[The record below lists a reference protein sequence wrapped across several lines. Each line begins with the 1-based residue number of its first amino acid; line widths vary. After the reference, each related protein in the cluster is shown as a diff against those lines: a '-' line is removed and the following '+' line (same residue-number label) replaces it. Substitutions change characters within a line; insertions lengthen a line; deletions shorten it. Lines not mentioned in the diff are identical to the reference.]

1 MRKFNRK
8 NNQIREITIKK
19 NINLNADGSCLISQ
33 GNTKVICTATFEKDV
48 PIWLKNKGSG
58 WVTAEYSMLP
68 ASTSS
73 RNKRESKQGKQTGRT
88 IEIQRLIGRSL
99 RTVVDL
105 KKLNCGQFI
114 VDCDVIQADG
124 GTRTTSVTGA
134 FVAMSLAIKKLLKQG
149 VLTENPI
156 KDYLAAI
163 SCGIINTKIFID
175 LDYEEDS
182 NADVDANF
190 IFAKKLGISEV
201 QISGEGST
209 FNLKLM
215 NEMIKL
221 STKSVENIFDLQ
233 RRTIGK
239 I

>member
-8 NNQIREITIKK
+8 NNQIREITIEK

-163 SCGIINTKIFID
+163 SCGIINTKIFMD

-209 FNLKLM
+209 FSLKLM

-221 STKSVENIFDLQ
+221 STKVLRIFLIYKEEQ
-233 RRTIGK
+233 
-239 I
+239 

>member
-8 NNQIREITIKK
+8 NNQIREITIEK

-163 SCGIINTKIFID
+163 SCGIINTKIFMD

-209 FNLKLM
+209 FSLKLI
-215 NEMIKL
+215 NEMVKL
-221 STKSVENIFDLQ
+221 SLKAVENIFDLQ
-233 RRTIGK
+233 KRTIGK

>member
-8 NNQIREITIKK
+8 NNQVREITIEK
-19 NINLNADGSCLISQ
+19 NINLNADGSCLITQ
-33 GNTKVICTATFEKDV
+33 GNTKVICTATFGKDV

-149 VLTENPI
+149 ALTENPI

-163 SCGIINTKIFID
+163 SCGIINSKIFID

-209 FNLKLM
+209 FSLKLM

-221 STKSVENIFDLQ
+221 STKAVENIFDLQ
-233 RRTIGK
+233 KRMIGK

>member
-8 NNQIREITIKK
+8 NNQVREITIEK
-19 NINLNADGSCLISQ
+19 NINLNADGSCLITQ

-149 VLTENPI
+149 ALTENPI

-163 SCGIINTKIFID
+163 SCGIINSKIFID

-209 FNLKLM
+209 FSLKLM

-221 STKSVENIFDLQ
+221 STKAIENIFDLQ
-233 RRTIGK
+233 KRMIGK

>member
-8 NNQIREITIKK
+8 NNQIREITIEK
-19 NINLNADGSCLISQ
+19 NINLNADGSCLITQ

-149 VLTENPI
+149 ALTENPI

-163 SCGIINTKIFID
+163 SCGIINSKIFID

-209 FNLKLM
+209 FSLKLM

-221 STKSVENIFDLQ
+221 STKAVENIFDLQ
-233 RRTIGK
+233 KRMIGK

>member
-8 NNQIREITIKK
+8 NYQIREITIEK

-48 PIWLKNKGSG
+48 PIWLKNKNSG

-68 ASTSS
+68 ASTTS

-99 RTVVDL
+99 RTVIDL

-124 GTRTTSVTGA
+124 GTRTTSVSGA
-134 FVAMSLAIKKLLKQG
+134 FIAISLAVKKLLKQG
-149 VLTENPI
+149 VLKENPI

-163 SCGIINTKIFID
+163 SCGIVNAEIFMD
-175 LDYEEDS
+175 LDYDEDS
-182 NADVDANF
+182 NAGVDANF
-190 IFAKKLGISEV
+190 IFTKKMGISEV

-209 FNLKLM
+209 FSLKLI
-215 NEMIKL
+215 NEMVKL
-221 STKSVENIFDLQ
+221 SLKAVENIFDLQ
-233 RRTIGK
+233 KKTIGK

>member
-8 NNQIREITIKK
+8 NNQVREIKIEK
-19 NINLNADGSCLISQ
+19 NINLNADGSCLITQ

-149 VLTENPI
+149 ALTENPI

-163 SCGIINTKIFID
+163 SCGIINSKIFID

-209 FNLKLM
+209 FSLKLM

-221 STKSVENIFDLQ
+221 STKAVENIFDLQ
-233 RRTIGK
+233 KRMIGK

>member
-8 NNQIREITIKK
+8 NNQVREITIEK
-19 NINLNADGSCLISQ
+19 NINLNADGSCLITQ

-149 VLTENPI
+149 ALTENPI

-163 SCGIINTKIFID
+163 SCGIINTKIFMD

-209 FNLKLM
+209 FSLKLM

-221 STKSVENIFDLQ
+221 STKAVENIFDLQ
-233 RRTIGK
+233 KRMIGK

>member
-8 NNQIREITIKK
+8 NNQIRKITIKK

-149 VLTENPI
+149 ALTENPI

-163 SCGIINTKIFID
+163 SCGIINTKIFMD

-209 FNLKLM
+209 FSLKLM

-221 STKSVENIFDLQ
+221 STKAVENIFDLQ
-233 RRTIGK
+233 KRMIGK

>member
-8 NNQIREITIKK
+8 NNQIREITIEK

-33 GNTKVICTATFEKDV
+33 GSTKVICTATFEKDV

-149 VLTENPI
+149 VLKENPI

-163 SCGIINTKIFID
+163 SCGIIKTEIFMD

-182 NADVDANF
+182 SADVDANF
-190 IFAKKLGISEV
+190 IFTKKLGISEV

-209 FNLKLM
+209 FSLELM

-221 STKSVENIFDLQ
+221 STKAVDNIFDLQ
-233 RRTIGK
+233 KRMIGK

>member
-8 NNQIREITIKK
+8 NNQVREITIEK
-19 NINLNADGSCLISQ
+19 NINLNADGSCLITQ

-149 VLTENPI
+149 ALTENPI

-163 SCGIINTKIFID
+163 SCGIINSKIFID

-209 FNLKLM
+209 FSLKLM

-221 STKSVENIFDLQ
+221 STKAVENIFDLQ
-233 RRTIGK
+233 KRMIGK

>member
-8 NNQIREITIKK
+8 NNQIREITIEK

-99 RTVVDL
+99 RTVIDL
-105 KKLNCGQFI
+105 KKLNGGQFI

-124 GTRTTSVTGA
+124 GTRTTSVSGA
-134 FVAMSLAIKKLLKQG
+134 FIAISLAVKKLLKQG
-149 VLTENPI
+149 VLEENPI

-163 SCGIINTKIFID
+163 SCGIVSAKILMD
-175 LDYEEDS
+175 LDYDEDS

-190 IFAKKLGISEV
+190 IFTKKMGISEV
-201 QISGEGST
+201 QISGESST
-209 FNLKLM
+209 FSLKLI
-215 NEMIKL
+215 NEMVKL
-221 STKSVENIFDLQ
+221 SLKAVENIFDLQ
-233 RRTIGK
+233 KKTIGK

>member
-8 NNQIREITIKK
+8 NNQIREITIEK

-163 SCGIINTKIFID
+163 SCGIINTKIFMD

-209 FNLKLM
+209 FSLKLM

-221 STKSVENIFDLQ
+221 STKAVENIFDLQ
-233 RRTIGK
+233 KRTIGK

>member
-8 NNQIREITIKK
+8 NNQIREITIEK

-163 SCGIINTKIFID
+163 SCGIINTKIFMD

-209 FNLKLM
+209 FSLKLM

-221 STKSVENIFDLQ
+221 STKAVENIFDLQ
-233 RRTIGK
+233 KRMIGK

>member
-163 SCGIINTKIFID
+163 SCGIINTKIFMD

-209 FNLKLM
+209 FSLKLM

>member
-8 NNQIREITIKK
+8 NNQVREITIEK

-149 VLTENPI
+149 ALTENPI

-209 FNLKLM
+209 FSLKLM

-221 STKSVENIFDLQ
+221 STKAVENIFDLQ
-233 RRTIGK
+233 KRMIGK

>member
-8 NNQIREITIKK
+8 NNQIREITIEK
-19 NINLNADGSCLISQ
+19 NINLNADGSCLITQ

-149 VLTENPI
+149 ALTENPI

-163 SCGIINTKIFID
+163 SCGIINSKIFID

-190 IFAKKLGISEV
+190 IFAKKLVISEV

-209 FNLKLM
+209 FSLKLM

-221 STKSVENIFDLQ
+221 STKAVENIFDLQ
-233 RRTIGK
+233 KRMIGK